1 MRKVTTTIMTA
12 LVPTFRSSCSIAAA
26 VLFHLKFLNGICRVW
41 CRNFTWAALAF
52 VSLVGLAQAAETVE
66 QRAVTCFACHGE
78 HGQSEMENTPSLG
91 GQQAPYALI
100 QLFMFREKLR
110 TFDPMNE
117 MTKSFTDDDLQKFSD
132 FIAKLPKPQPP
143 AETGDPARM
152 QRGLALAQ
160 QNRCNSCHNADFSG
174 KENVPRLANQ
184 REDYLAKTLSEYKD
198 NSRHGYDGTMAD
210 VMGSVTKDQI
220 VELAY
225 YISHYR

>member
-1 MRKVTTTIMTA
+1 MKKIMM
-12 LVPTFRSSCSIAAA
+12 
-26 VLFHLKFLNGICRVW
+26 
-41 CRNFTWAALAF
+41 ALAF
-52 VSLVGLAQAAETVE
+52 ASLAGSVNAAETVA

-110 TFDPMNE
+110 AFEPMNE
-117 MTKSFTDDDLQKFSD
+117 MAKSFTDDDLTKFSD

-143 AETGDPARM
+143 AEIGDPARM
-152 QRGLALAQ
+152 QHGLALAQ
-160 QNRCNSCHNADFSG
+160 ANRCNSCHNADFSG

-184 REDYLAKTLSEYKD
+184 REDYLLKTLAEYKD

-210 VMGSVTKDQI
+210 VMGSVTKEQI
-220 VELAY
+220 VDLAY